1 MATAKTK
8 PVTEEPDT
16 EPATTEPSDDFT
28 EKVTAVLKD
37 VLPGMLGG
45 AAATTETET
54 ESVEDTTT
62 MTSRQE
68 ESRAYEGVREAI
80 KDLKDAFTEGKDAAK
95 ADKKEPEAEPGKK
108 PTPWIQRV
116 VWGIE

>member
-8 PVTEEPDT
+8 PVTEEPEP

-62 MTSRQE
+62 MTARQE
-68 ESRAYEGVREAI
+68 EQRTHSIVSEAI
-80 KDLKDAFTEGKDAAK
+80 KAFKEEFSADDSKK

>member
-8 PVTEEPDT
+8 PVTEEPDP
-16 EPATTEPSDDFT
+16 EPATDEKPVTKSDVVEIVKEAISD
-28 EKVTAVLKD
+28 L
-37 VLPGMLGG
+37 LPGKVE
-45 AAATTETET
+45 ATTEETET
-54 ESVEDTTT
+54 DVEDTTT
-62 MTSRQE
+62 MTARQE
-68 ESRAYEGVREAI
+68 EQRTHSIVSEAI
-80 KDLKDAFTEGKDAAK
+80 KAFKEEFSADDSKK